1 MQTDRIID
9 YSEFDEPTPPDAF
22 FDDIEDLDG
31 ESGIIPVNGN
41 GITAE
46 ENLRLNSLKHQI
58 ATTTENF
65 LTDIGAYFKE
75 AQDILANHHKGMF
88 RKFIDECG
96 YGHDNVY
103 KLISRY
109 NLVVRNADNSTYLE
123 TLPTRVLAAAGSK
136 KAPAQLTQAVLA
148 GEVSTIKELEEWKK
162 KYREQTLRVMEL
174 NNELTVKNE
183 EIQELQESGAKAIKE
198 VFIEMQDPNTLA
210 ELKIANDLLDDKE
223 NAIRTLS
230 DKVKKSEAQIDK
242 LNSELRRLE
251 PLKNKAEEIER
262 IKKELDKRQAE
273 LRVINLDMDVYKALR
288 IARETL
294 HRDILVLATTTRIP
308 DTISANMK
316 SEIRNIHESMQN
328 FIIATAEKFQLNK

>member
-1 MQTDRIID
+1 MQTERTVD
-9 YSEFDEPTPPDAF
+9 YSEFDEEVTDAF
-22 FDDIEDLDG
+22 FGDINDLGDL
-31 ESGIIPVNGN
+31 SGIVPTIGRE
-41 GITAE
+41 ITSD
-46 ENLRLNSLKHQI
+46 ENLRLNTLKHQI
-58 ATTTENF
+58 TSTTENF

-75 AQDILANHHKGMF
+75 AQDILAKNKTGGF
-88 RKFIDECG
+88 QRFVEECG
-96 YGHDNVY
+96 YNVKY
-103 KLISRY
+103 VERMINRY
-109 NLVVRNADNSTYLE
+109 NLIATNGRDIDYLE

-148 GEVSTIKELEEWKK
+148 GEVSNIKELEEWKK

-174 NNELTVKNE
+174 NNELTAKNE
-183 EIQELQESGAKAIKE
+183 EIQAMTESGSQTVKE

-230 DKVKKSEAQIDK
+230 DKVKKSESLIDK
-242 LNSELRRLE
+242 LNAELSRLE
-251 PLKNKAEEIER
+251 PLKNKAEEIEK

-294 HRDILVLATTTRIP
+294 HRDILILATTTRIP

-316 SEIRNIHESMQN
+316 SEMKNIHESMRN
-328 FIIATAEKFQLNK
+328 FIIATTEKFQLNK